1 MIAPSCWSAA
11 DVRSP
16 AKKSLGQNFLTDR
29 VHQQRIV
36 DALEP
41 AADDVVLEIG
51 PGRGALTQHLVG
63 RVQRL
68 VLVELDNALAA
79 YWQAELGAR
88 ADVKVLH
95 QDVLTLD
102 LAILGSEGER
112 LKVIG
117 NIPYN
122 ITSPIL
128 FHLLQPEHRP
138 SLIVLMVQREV
149 ADRMLAPAGGR
160 QYGALTV
167 GVQAAA
173 AAERL
178 FQVPRGAFRPVPNV
192 DSTVVRLRPFRP
204 PLLSATEEHD
214 LRVLTRAAFGW
225 RRKQMQRILREAP
238 AYALRPEELA
248 ALAAVGFDP
257 AARPEAL
264 TPTEF
269 IRLAR
274 ELRRLG
280 CPRQE
285 NAEAGP

>member
-1 MIAPSCWSAA
+1 
-11 DVRSP
+11 VRPP

-63 RVQRL
+63 RVRRL

-79 YWQAELGAR
+79 HWRAELGGR
-88 ADVKVLH
+88 PDVEVLH

-102 LAILGSEGER
+102 LAALACADER

-122 ITSPIL
+122 ITSPIV
-128 FHLLQPEHRP
+128 FHLLEPACRP
-138 SLIVLMVQREV
+138 HTIVLMVQREV
-149 ADRMLAPAGGR
+149 ADRMLATAGGR

-167 GVQAAA
+167 GVQTAA

-178 FQVPRGAFRPVPNV
+178 FQVPRGAFRPVPGV
-192 DSTVVRLRPFRP
+192 DSTVLRLRPFRP
-204 PLLSATEEHD
+204 PRLSAGEERD

-225 RRKQMQRILREAP
+225 RRKQMQRILRESP
-238 AYALRPEELA
+238 AYSLSPAELDDLA
-248 ALAAVGFDP
+248 AAGFDP

-269 IRLAR
+269 IRLTR

-280 CPRQE
+280 RPRQE
-285 NAEAGP
+285 QTEAGLVR